1 MEKYSRAQNLTYEK
15 YEERGCVFIIYYF
28 SRKRKSYPPAQ
39 KSYRLLPFPLLP
51 IYLFYTHHNLSTP
64 HCLSFPINANVPAKC
79 FTSLLHD
86 LKVRLS
92 PSPSRHVRMQNVS
105 PHRPTAPRIAGN
117 AQRPCTRVS
126 CPLRVSLS
134 PLPSLFL
141 PFPCISL
148 VFTALLI
155 SFAIARCGQKP
166 YVKFIRIFERF

>member
-1 MEKYSRAQNLTYEK
+1 MCVYHILLLSKAKELPTCPEVIPPPPLPPPRIPVLYSPQSQHT
-15 YEERGCVFIIYYF
+15 
-28 SRKRKSYPPAQ
+28 S
-39 KSYRLLPFPLLP
+39 
-51 IYLFYTHHNLSTP
+51 LS
-64 HCLSFPINANVPAKC
+64 LSLSLPINANVPAKC
-79 FTSLLHD
+79 YTSLLHD
-86 LKVRLS
+86 LKVRRS
-92 PSPSRHVRMQNVS
+92 PSPFRHVRMQNVS